1 MLVAIGVSM
10 VLLMFAVS
18 KAMDSLIV
26 TQERR
31 NQFLTAELVKID
43 AQIGEIKR
51 IRQSKDAIEQR
62 MTLIEQLEVSRNAAP
77 IVLDE
82 LARVVPPGVSFARFS
97 RTINRVEIDGVSDS
111 NNRLANFMRNVSDS
125 TVFNDGELSSIVA
138 DTTAADAV
146 SEFKLKFN
154 ISSSVAPDFNQPQGE
169 AK

>member
-1 MLVAIGVSM
+1 MPHINLLPWREAQRQQHKKNYLTMLVAIGVSM

-62 MTLIEQLEVSRNAAP
+62 MTLIEQLASV
-77 IVLDE
+77 IQ
-82 LARVVPPGVSFARFS
+82 
-97 RTINRVEIDGVSDS
+97 
-111 NNRLANFMRNVSDS
+111 
-125 TVFNDGELSSIVA
+125 
-138 DTTAADAV
+138 TTA
-146 SEFKLKFN
+146 
-154 ISSSVAPDFNQPQGE
+154 
-169 AK
+169 

>member
-62 MTLIEQLEVSRNAAP
+62 MTLGLTVDR
-77 IVLDE
+77 
-82 LARVVPPGVSFARFS
+82 
-97 RTINRVEIDGVSDS
+97 DGQ
-111 NNRLANFMRNVSDS
+111 
-125 TVFNDGELSSIVA
+125 
-138 DTTAADAV
+138 
-146 SEFKLKFN
+146 K
-154 ISSSVAPDFNQPQGE
+154 
-169 AK
+169 